1 MDRIYQR
8 RPLREQFSF
17 SLSRLFLDRMAA
29 QSGKP
34 PLPKARGQSSY
45 SQQTKLHT
53 KDSDIT
59 SSRTSTSDALPTLK
73 TTHSAS
79 LPPLPAAS
87 ILHQEQPAF
96 SPLIVHR
103 RSPASTVGSY
113 AHSTTNN
120 VQLLNFQ
127 SRPES
132 DYIRETPR
140 SPASASR
147 LPPVSPR
154 LIVTDFPVY
163 EEPEKPDSNDSND
176 VNIVEK
182 AFSYLQDDD
191 DDDDVIHPVYF
202 NQSDNHRDS
211 FDDEDEEDMYSV
223 NTNELNIPT
232 DRYISKNDSKSSLLL
247 ISLS

>member
-1 MDRIYQR
+1 M
-8 RPLREQFSF
+8 REQFSF
-17 SLSRLFLDRMAA
+17 ERICVFFLSLSRLFLDRMAA

-45 SQQTKLHT
+45 SQQTKLPT

-59 SSRTSTSDALPTLK
+59 SSRTSTSNALPVLK

-140 SPASASR
+140 PSASR

-154 LIVTDFPVY
+154 LIVTDFPVD
-163 EEPEKPDSNDSND
+163 EEPEKPGSNDSND

-191 DDDDVIHPVYF
+191 DDDDVIHPIHF
-202 NQSDNHRDS
+202 NQRDNHDDS
-211 FDDEDEEDMYSV
+211 FDDEDEEEDMYSV

-232 DRYISKNDSKSSLLL
+232 NRYISKTDSKSSLLL
-247 ISLS
+247 IMSS